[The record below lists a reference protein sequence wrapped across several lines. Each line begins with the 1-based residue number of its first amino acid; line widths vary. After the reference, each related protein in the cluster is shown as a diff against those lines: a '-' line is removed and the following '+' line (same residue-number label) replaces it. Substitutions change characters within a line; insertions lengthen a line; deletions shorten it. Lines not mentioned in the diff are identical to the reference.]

1 MSKCLYC
8 YNTLESRE
16 KDFHPA
22 CSKKFFGPQTPPLVD
37 LSMEKIK
44 EFAIEIL
51 GKSVSVPG
59 VQQKLSLDFPQK
71 DKFPEKQKGKDGRLT
86 IVGLWGRFILKPPS
100 DEYSEMPE
108 IEDLTMHL
116 SEMLDINTAEH
127 SLVKLKSGELAYISK
142 RFDRIENGKL
152 HVEDMAQL
160 TGVLTEN
167 KYRSSMEKIGKAI
180 LKYSSYPGIDAI
192 RLFELTL
199 FSFIT
204 GNSDMH
210 LKNFSVIRN
219 EDDDIMLSPAYD
231 LLSTKLL
238 IPKDKEDLA
247 LPLNGKKNNFKKK
260 DFDLFALHLRINEAA
275 LKKIYDRF
283 GDSFSEM
290 KKLINKSFLSKEMK
304 EKYVAL
310 LDKRRKVIW

>member
-1 MSKCLYC
+1 MSRCLYC
-8 YNTLESRE
+8 YNQLESGE
-16 KDFHPA
+16 KDFHSA
-22 CSKKFFGPQTPPLVD
+22 CNRKFFGSQIPPLVD
-37 LSMEKIK
+37 LDIKKIK
-44 EFAIEIL
+44 ELAIEAL
-51 GKSVSVPG
+51 GKSISVPG
-59 VQQKLSLDFPQK
+59 VQPKLSLDF
-71 DKFPEKQKGKDGRLT
+71 KGRGGKENRLT
-86 IVGLWGRFILKPPS
+86 IVGLWGRFILKPPFE
-100 DEYSEMPE
+100 DYPEMPE
-108 IEDLTMHL
+108 LEDLTMHL
-116 SEMLDINTAEH
+116 SELLNINTAEH
-127 SLVKLKSGELAYISK
+127 SLVKLKSGELAYLSK
-142 RFDRIENGKL
+142 RFDRIKNGKL

-160 TGVLTEN
+160 TGTLTEN

-180 LKYSSYPGIDAI
+180 LKYSSYLGIDAI

-210 LKNFSVIRN
+210 LKNFSLIKN
-219 EDDDIMLSPAYD
+219 EDDEIMLSPAYD

-260 DFDLFALHLRINEAA
+260 DFDMFASQLGINEAA
-275 LKKIYDRF
+275 LKKIYERF

-304 EKYVAL
+304 TKYIVL
-310 LDKRRKVIW
+310 LDERRKVIWGTK

>member
-8 YNTLESRE
+8 YHKLESGE
-16 KDFHPA
+16 KDFHQA
-22 CSKKFFGPQTPPLVD
+22 CSKKFFGSQTLPFVD
-37 LSMEKIK
+37 LDMKKIK
-44 EFAIEIL
+44 ELAVEAL
-51 GKSVSVPG
+51 GKSISVPG
-59 VQQKLSLDFPQK
+59 VQPKLSLDFRK
-71 DKFPEKQKGKDGRLT
+71 EKGKESRLT
-86 IVGLWGRFILKPPS
+86 IVGLWGRFILKPPFE
-100 DEYSEMPE
+100 DYPEMPE
-108 IEDLTMHL
+108 LEDLTMHI
-116 SEMLDINTAEH
+116 SELLNINTAEH

-142 RFDRIENGKL
+142 RFDRMKNEKL

-160 TGVLTEN
+160 TGTLTEN
-167 KYRSSMEKIGKAI
+167 KYRSSMEKVGKAV

-210 LKNFSVIRN
+210 LKNFSLIRN
-219 EDDDIMLSPAYD
+219 EDDEIMLSPAYD

-260 DFDLFALHLRINEAA
+260 DFDLFASQIGINETV

-304 EKYVAL
+304 EKYITL
-310 LDKRRKVIW
+310 LDERRKVI